1 MERIP
6 VGTTKIDKAIDLE
19 RAAKKRLTQSFFN
32 YSGIIVS
39 AFLMFVVILVVTTDI
54 RLEIKNLAHLGLDFF
69 LLLFCSYA
77 AYILCADSGEKRGTL
92 TDEYLAAQDEFETW
106 LDEISAKSAHCV
118 LGDFCAEYIKTD
130 LRNARMN
137 YLTLAG
143 ITYDE
148 YEEKYLNLDDSKI
161 DKLTTFSEAQRKAL
175 KEANSVK
182 PITLRPD
189 QILGRV
195 HGVRD
200 RSPLG
205 IAPTTKKHISYG
217 VKFVTISLISLGMVL
232 IGLNSIETSP
242 WLIFVTICFKMG
254 SVLFNCFDGYKAGYE
269 SKAVYTVNYM
279 RQQVSLMKQALV
291 YSEQHK
297 DEKGVHTCADTARE
311 GADN

>member
-1 MERIP
+1 MDKIP

-148 YEEKYLNLDDSKI
+148 
-161 DKLTTFSEAQRKAL
+161 
-175 KEANSVK
+175 
-182 PITLRPD
+182 
-189 QILGRV
+189 
-195 HGVRD
+195 
-200 RSPLG
+200 
-205 IAPTTKKHISYG
+205 
-217 VKFVTISLISLGMVL
+217 
-232 IGLNSIETSP
+232 
-242 WLIFVTICFKMG
+242 
-254 SVLFNCFDGYKAGYE
+254 
-269 SKAVYTVNYM
+269 
-279 RQQVSLMKQALV
+279 
-291 YSEQHK
+291 
-297 DEKGVHTCADTARE
+297 
-311 GADN
+311 